1 MIAYALRRL
10 AITIPVLVV
19 ISFGTFWAA
28 GEISS
33 PTAQL
38 TLNPRISPEAKQAYV
53 ELLGLDR
60 PLHVQYGKWFANF
73 VTGDFGTSLVRNGQD
88 VWPFVERALA
98 NTLLLVAAAVSVSL
112 LIGLAVGTISAIRQ
126 GSLWD
131 YTSVGVSFLGIS
143 IPVFWLGLMLQL
155 FFGLYLANWLGVG
168 PPLLPTAGV
177 YSPGQQGFDL
187 ADRVRHLVLPTMAL
201 SLQLVAVYSRYMRAS
216 MLEVMSADYI
226 RTARSK
232 GLRESTVVVRHGM
245 RSALVPVTT
254 QVAIDIGQLVGGL
267 IVTERVFQYPGMGV
281 LFLDSLEG
289 GDYTILLPTV
299 MIAAVVVFGLNLI
312 ADLLYGVLDPR
323 VRLGRGRR
331 PARRG

>member
-1 MIAYALRRL
+1 MIGYALRRL
-10 AITIPVLVV
+10 AITVPVLVV

-28 GEISS
+28 GQISS

-60 PLHVQYGKWFANF
+60 PLHVQYGKWLGNF
-73 VTGDFGTSLVRNGQD
+73 VSGDFGTSLVKNGQD

-98 NTLLLVAAAVSVSL
+98 NTLLLVAAAVSLSL

-168 PPLLPTAGV
+168 PPLLPTAGI

-187 ADRVRHLVLPTMAL
+187 LDRVRHLVLPTMTL

-232 GLRESTVVVRHGM
+232 GVRESRVVVRHGM

-254 QVAIDIGQLVGGL
+254 QAAIDIGQLVGGL
-267 IVTERVFQYPGMGV
+267 IVTERVFQYPGMGL
-281 LFLDSLEG
+281 LFLESLEG
-289 GDYTILLPTV
+289 GDYTILLPVV
-299 MIAAVVVFGLNLI
+299 MITAVAVFALNLI

-331 PARRG
+331 PVRRG

>member
-10 AITIPVLVV
+10 AVTVPVLVV

-33 PTAQL
+33 PAAQL
-38 TLNPRISPEAKQAYV
+38 TLNPRISPDAKQAYI
-53 ELLGLDR
+53 ESLGLDR
-60 PLHVQYGKWFANF
+60 PLHMRYGKWLSNV

-98 NTLLLVAAAVSVSL
+98 NTLLLVAAAVSLSL
-112 LIGLAVGTISAIRQ
+112 LIGLATGTISAIRR

-131 YTSVGVSFLGIS
+131 YATVGGSFLGIS

-168 PPLLPTAGV
+168 PPLLPTAGI

-187 ADRVRHLVLPTMAL
+187 VDRVRHLILPTMAL
-201 SLQLVAVYSRYMRAS
+201 SLQLVAVYSRYMRSS
-216 MLEVMSADYI
+216 MLEVMGADYI
-226 RTARSK
+226 RTARAK
-232 GLRESTVVVRHGM
+232 GLRESRVVVRHGM

-254 QVAIDIGQLVGGL
+254 LVAIDIGQLVGGL
-267 IVTERVFQYPGMGV
+267 IVTERVFQYPGMGL
-281 LFLDSLEG
+281 LFLDALNG
-289 GDYTILLPTV
+289 GDYTILLPVV
-299 MIAAVVVFGLNLI
+299 MITAVTVFALNLA

-323 VRLGRGRR
+323 VRLGRGALRSV
-331 PARRG
+331 

>member
-1 MIAYALRRL
+1 MIGYALRRL
-10 AITIPVLVV
+10 AITVPALGA
-19 ISFGTFWAA
+19 ISFAVFWAA

-38 TLNPRISPEAKQAYV
+38 TLNPRVSAEAKQEYV
-53 ELLGLDR
+53 RSLGLDQ
-60 PLHVQYGKWFANF
+60 PLYVQYGKWLGNF
-73 VTGDFGTSLVRNGQD
+73 ITGDFGTSLVRNGQN

-98 NTLLLVAAAVSVSL
+98 NTLLLVAAAVSLSL
-112 LIGLAVGTISAIRQ
+112 LIGLAVGTISAVRK
-126 GSLWD
+126 GSLLD

-155 FFGLYLANWLGVG
+155 FFGLYLANWLGVA
-168 PPLLPTAGV
+168 PPLLPTAGI

-216 MLEVMSADYI
+216 MLETMSADYI

-232 GLRESTVVVRHGM
+232 GLRESRVVVRHGM

-254 QVAIDIGQLVGGL
+254 QAAIDIGQLVGGL

-299 MIAAVVVFGLNLI
+299 MITAVAVFGLNLT

-331 PARRG
+331 TALRG

>member
-1 MIAYALRRL
+1 M
-10 AITIPVLVV
+10 
-19 ISFGTFWAA
+19 
-28 GEISS
+28 
-33 PTAQL
+33 
-38 TLNPRISPEAKQAYV
+38 
-53 ELLGLDR
+53 
-60 PLHVQYGKWFANF
+60 
-73 VTGDFGTSLVRNGQD
+73 RNGQD

-98 NTLLLVAAAVSVSL
+98 NTLLLVAAAVSLSL
-112 LIGLAVGTISAIRQ
+112 LIGLVVGTISAVRQ

-155 FFGLYLANWLGVG
+155 FF
-168 PPLLPTAGV
+168 
-177 YSPGQQGFDL
+177 
-187 ADRVRHLVLPTMAL
+187 
-201 SLQLVAVYSRYMRAS
+201 
-216 MLEVMSADYI
+216 
-226 RTARSK
+226 K
-232 GLRESTVVVRHGM
+232 GLREGTVVVRHGM

-254 QVAIDIGQLVGGL
+254 QVAIDIGQLAGGL

-299 MIAAVVVFGLNLI
+299 MIAAVFVFGMNLI

-331 PARRG
+331 VARRG

>member
-1 MIAYALRRL
+1 VIGYALRRL
-10 AITIPVLVV
+10 AVTVPVLVV

-33 PTAQL
+33 PAAQL
-38 TLNPRISPEAKQAYV
+38 TLNPRISPEAKQAYI

-60 PLHVQYGKWFANF
+60 PLGVQYGKWLGNF

-98 NTLLLVAAAVSVSL
+98 NTLLLVAAAVSLSL
-112 LIGLAVGTISAIRQ
+112 LIGLAVGTISAVRR

-168 PPLLPTAGV
+168 PPLLPTAGI
-177 YSPGQQGFDL
+177 YSPGRQGFDL
-187 ADRVRHLVLPTMAL
+187 LDRVRHLILPTMAL
-201 SLQLVAVYSRYMRAS
+201 SLQLVAVYSRYMRSS
-216 MLEVMSADYI
+216 MLEVMGADYI
-226 RTARSK
+226 RTARAK
-232 GLRESTVVVRHGM
+232 GLRESRVVVRHGM

-254 QVAIDIGQLVGGL
+254 LVAIDIGQLVGGL
-267 IVTERVFQYPGMGV
+267 IVTERVFQYPGMGL
-281 LFLDSLEG
+281 LFLDALNG
-289 GDYTILLPTV
+289 GDYTILLPVV
-299 MIAAVVVFGLNLI
+299 MITAVAVFALNLA

-323 VRLGRGRR
+323 VRLGRGALRHV
-331 PARRG
+331 

>member
-1 MIAYALRRL
+1 MIGYALRRL
-10 AITIPVLVV
+10 AVTVPVLVV

-33 PTAQL
+33 PAAQL
-38 TLNPRISPEAKQAYV
+38 TLNPRISPEAKQAYI

-60 PLHVQYGKWFANF
+60 PLGVQYGKWLGNF

-98 NTLLLVAAAVSVSL
+98 NTLLLVAAAVSLSL
-112 LIGLAVGTISAIRQ
+112 LIGLAVGTISAVRR

-168 PPLLPTAGV
+168 PPLLPTAGI
-177 YSPGQQGFDL
+177 YSPGRQGFDL
-187 ADRVRHLVLPTMAL
+187 LDRVRHLILPTMAL
-201 SLQLVAVYSRYMRAS
+201 SLQLVAVYSRYMRSS
-216 MLEVMSADYI
+216 MLEVMGADYI
-226 RTARSK
+226 RTARAK
-232 GLRESTVVVRHGM
+232 GLRESRVVVRHGM

-254 QVAIDIGQLVGGL
+254 LVAIDIGQLVGGL
-267 IVTERVFQYPGMGV
+267 IVTERVFQYPGMGL
-281 LFLDSLEG
+281 LFLDALNG
-289 GDYTILLPTV
+289 GDYTILLPVV
-299 MIAAVVVFGLNLI
+299 MITAVAVFALNLA

-323 VRLGRGRR
+323 VRLGRGALRHV
-331 PARRG
+331 